1 MSPADLATLLDLLG
15 AGPAVVLSGAGCSTG
30 SGIPDYRGPD
40 GSLRARTPMMWQD
53 FVRTPEARVRYWSRS
68 AAGWPRIR
76 DARPNPAHTAL
87 ATLERAG
94 AVRGV
99 ITQNVDGL
107 HQAAGS
113 RSVLELHGAL
123 ARVRC
128 LACDEIEDRN
138 AFQGRLLELNP
149 GIRGASGPLAPDGD
163 AEVAF
168 PLSEHFRVPACLSC
182 EGTMKPDVVFFGEN
196 VPRERLDRAW
206 GLFDEAA
213 LLLVVG
219 SSLTVFS
226 GRRFVLRARERG
238 KPVVLINLGTTRCD
252 ADAALKVEAP
262 VEDVLP
268 LLAGSFPTPPM
279 TPPPPIPAA
288 RHLHP
293 PMQTKL

>member
-196 VPRERLDRAW
+196 VPR
-206 GLFDEAA
+206 G
-213 LLLVVG
+213 
-219 SSLTVFS
+219 
-226 GRRFVLRARERG
+226 RFVLRARERG